1 MEISIYDKMALAQ
14 FTSVEK
20 QSMYQL
26 LCGAMVVD
34 GNRDSRE
41 IALINEVSKIMNFTV
56 AEQQASRSLS
66 GETMINILRSMD
78 DFKKIYVA
86 KFMAQVLLADG
97 IVTQKEE
104 QFFMYMKDLL
114 QLPDV
119 D

>member
-1 MEISIYDKMALAQ
+1 MEISIFDKMALAQ

-41 IALINEVSKIMNFTV
+41 IALINEINQIMNFTV

-66 GETMINILRSMD
+66 GETMVSILRGMD
-78 DFKKIYVA
+78 DFKKIFVA
-86 KFMAQVLLADG
+86 R
-97 IVTQKEE
+97 
-104 QFFMYMKDLL
+104 
-114 QLPDV
+114 
-119 D
+119 